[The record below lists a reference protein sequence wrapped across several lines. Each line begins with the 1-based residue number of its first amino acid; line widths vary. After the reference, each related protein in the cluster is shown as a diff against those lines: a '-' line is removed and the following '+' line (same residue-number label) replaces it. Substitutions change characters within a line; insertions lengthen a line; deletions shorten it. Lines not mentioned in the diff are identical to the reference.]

1 MDLVDLC
8 RELDDCLIMA
18 EAPSNDAQAL
28 HEAVLNLGMGCGSWL
43 IHQIRENKVDISA
56 SGQTIET
63 LTASLELL
71 RILYRS
77 RHSELPSDEI
87 ESVRQRIFNAA
98 A

>member
-8 RELDDCLIMA
+8 RELDESLIAA
-18 EAPSNDAQAL
+18 EAPSQDAMAL

-43 IHQIRENKVDISA
+43 IHQIRENKADIAA
-56 SGQTIET
+56 SGQTVET
-63 LTASLELL
+63 LAASLELL

-77 RHSELPSDEI
+77 RHPDLPPGEV
-87 ESVRQRIFNAA
+87 EAVRQRVFNAA